1 MSFISMIRY
10 YTEKIRQST
19 NKRKLDAFTNR
30 GYVQQQLENHDSNKH
45 RKAQSYAHFPVMNH

>member
-19 NKRKLDAFTNR
+19 NKRKLDAFTNS
-30 GYVQQQLENHDSNKH
+30 GYV
-45 RKAQSYAHFPVMNH
+45 